1 MNKQIINE
9 QIIKEQ
15 TVNEQTVNEQTVNE
29 QIIWQA
35 PGKLSR
41 IILYY
46 MKEKFK
52 MKKASA

>member
-15 TVNEQTVNEQTVNE
+15 TVNEQTVNEQT
-29 QIIWQA
+29 IWQA